1 MRVAN
6 LSLEEKVGQV
16 FMFGFHGTQA
26 SDAAYA
32 ISDLK
37 AGGIIYFARN
47 VGTVAETNAL
57 SESLQTMAKDAGL
70 PPLLIAAD
78 QEGGLVSRLT
88 KGLPGMPGAMGLGA
102 AGDPCLAQKVSAAIG
117 LQLRAAGINMNLAPV
132 LDVNNNALN
141 PVIGVR
147 SFGEDPGKVAELG
160 KAAISGYLSSGVC
173 PVGKHFPG
181 HGNTSVDSHI
191 DLPVTDEPLESMER
205 IELRPYRAAMQAGL
219 PAIMTAHIVF
229 RALDPANP
237 ATMSAAV
244 LQGLLRTRMGFKG
257 LILTDCM
264 EMQAVSRS
272 PGTVQASVQAF
283 KAGADV
289 ILISHTREL
298 QVEAYKALLDA
309 VRTGEIPVEQLNAS
323 VERILAAKRSMRL
336 PNALDPA
343 SADTQV
349 LRDLSRE
356 AYLRSIV
363 VLRTGKEST
372 TNIPSFPLDT
382 GTTPEVNVVA
392 VTAKAGAPGVVT
404 SSYGSAAAA
413 FLAAALERLGMSV
426 REVPAREFIAG
437 ACRRPAIL
445 VTENIWKDPASAAL
459 AAQAL
464 SVSPDAAAVAVR
476 DPYDADVLPSAQTFI
491 CALSPR
497 AEAMEAVAGI
507 LTGTEIATGALPVTL
522 SGASAAS
529 GASGAPG
536 SSGAPVRSETQS

>member
-1 MRVAN
+1 MRISN

-16 FMFGFHGTQA
+16 FMFGFRGIQP

-32 ISDLK
+32 VNDLK

-47 VGTVAETNAL
+47 VGTVAETHAL
-57 SESLQTMAKDAGL
+57 SESLQGMAKDAGL
-70 PPLLIAAD
+70 PPLFLSAD

-88 KGLPGMPGAMGLGA
+88 AGLPGMPGAMGLGA

-132 LDVNNNALN
+132 LDVNNNPSN

-147 SFGEDPGKVAELG
+147 SFGENPAKVSDLG
-160 KAAISGYLSSGVC
+160 RAAVSGYLSSGIC

-181 HGNTSVDSHI
+181 HGNTSVDSHV
-191 DLPVTDEPLESMER
+191 DLPVLDETLESMER
-205 IELRPYRAAMQAGL
+205 TELRPYRAAIAAGL

-237 ATMSAAV
+237 ATMSPAV

-272 PGTVQASVQAF
+272 PGTVQASLQAF
-283 KAGADV
+283 RAGADL

-298 QVEAYKALLDA
+298 QAEAYRALLNA
-309 VRTGEIPVEQLNAS
+309 VRAGEIPEERLDVS
-323 VERILAAKRSMRL
+323 VERILAAKRSMRI

-343 SADTQV
+343 SADTPV

-356 AYLRSIV
+356 AYLRSVV
-363 VLRTGKEST
+363 VLRTDKEC
-372 TNIPSFPLDT
+372 FPLDPQT
-382 GTTPEVNVVA
+382 APEVSVIA
-392 VTAKAGAPGVVT
+392 VTGKAGAPGVVT
-404 SSYGSAAAA
+404 SGYGSTAAA
-413 FLAAALERLGMSV
+413 FLATALGRLGVRV
-426 REVPAREFIAG
+426 REVPVQEFVSG
-437 ACRRPAIL
+437 TYPGPAVL
-445 VTENIWKDPASAAL
+445 VTENIWKDPALATL

-464 SVSPDAAAVAVR
+464 SVSPHAAVVAVR
-476 DPYDADVLPSAQTFI
+476 DPYDADFLPSARTFV

-497 AEAMEAVAGI
+497 AEAMEAVAAL
-507 LTGTEIATGALPVTL
+507 LTGAEIATGKLPVTL
-522 SGASAAS
+522 SG
-529 GASGAPG
+529 GRDGLDLH
-536 SSGAPVRSETQS
+536 

>member
-16 FMFGFHGTQA
+16 FMFGFLGTQP
-26 SDAAYA
+26 SDAAYVVN
-32 ISDLK
+32 DLK

-47 VGTVAETNAL
+47 VGTVAETHAL
-57 SESLQTMAKDAGL
+57 SESLQGMAKDAGL
-70 PPLLIAAD
+70 PPLFIAAD
-78 QEGGLVSRLT
+78 QEGGLVARLT

-132 LDVNNNALN
+132 LDVNNNPGN

-147 SFGEDPGKVAELG
+147 SFGEDPAKVADLG
-160 KAAISGYLSSGVC
+160 KAAVSGYISSGVC

-181 HGNTSVDSHI
+181 HGNTSVDSHV
-191 DLPVTDEPLESMER
+191 DLPVIDEPLESMER
-205 IELRPYRAAMQAGL
+205 TELRPFRAAIGAGL
-219 PAIMTAHIVF
+219 RAIMTAHIVF
-229 RALDPANP
+229 KALDPANP
-237 ATMSAAV
+237 ATMSPAV

-257 LILTDCM
+257 LIMTDCM

-283 KAGADV
+283 KAGADL

-298 QVEAYKALLDA
+298 QEEAYRALLNA
-309 VRTGEIPVEQLNAS
+309 VRTGEIPKERLDVS

-343 SADTQV
+343 SADTPV

-356 AYLRSIV
+356 AHLRSVV
-363 VLRTGKEST
+363 VLKTGAEC
-372 TNIPSFPLDT
+372 FPLDPKT
-382 GTTPEVNVVA
+382 APEVSVIAVA
-392 VTAKAGAPGVVT
+392 GKSGAPGVVT
-404 SSYGSAAAA
+404 SSYGTAAAG
-413 FLAAALERLGMSV
+413 FLAAALGRLGVKV
-426 REVPAREFIAG
+426 REVPLQEFISG
-437 ACRRPAIL
+437 AYPGPAIL
-445 VTENIWKDPASAAL
+445 VTENVWKNPELTAL

-464 SVSPDAAAVAVR
+464 NVSPHAAVVAVR
-476 DPYDADVLPSAQTFI
+476 DPYDADFLPSAQTII

-507 LTGTEIATGALPVTL
+507 LTGEEIATGKLPVTL
-522 SGASAAS
+522 SG
-529 GASGAPG
+529 GPAPDG
-536 SSGAPVRSETQS
+536 K